1 METKILKEVVC
12 VCMYNAH
19 IHLPLHLLFY
29 AYIDV
34 IFMYV
39 CCDLVTVLA
48 VIAIPTF
55 HTSVCFKRF
64 RH

>member
-1 METKILKEVVC
+1 
-12 VCMYNAH
+12 MYTFTYLYMQA
-19 IHLPLHLLFY
+19 IFY

-55 HTSVCFKRF
+55 QT
-64 RH
+64 